1 MARSF
6 NILKLDWRDRRTV
19 MRAAMALLLAAN
31 VVAALVLLKPWGGSA
46 SDLARKLDERR
57 RELVQQNMRLERT
70 RIVAAKVEKARSEGD
85 QFLGDYTLVRRTAFS
100 TLISEINAMAI
111 KAGMKPKES
120 SYVLE
125 PVEGSEALEQL
136 TLSVNYEGSYTSLTQ
151 FVRSLDKSNR
161 FLIIE
166 SLQAAPQP
174 SGILSVNLK
183 VDIFVRQPAGGIS

>member
-6 NILKLDWRDRRTV
+6 NFQKLDWRDRRTV
-19 MRAAMALLLAAN
+19 MRAAIVLLLAAN
-31 VVAALVLLKPWGGSA
+31 FVAALVLFKPWGGSA
-46 SDLARKLDERR
+46 SDLARQLDESR
-57 RELVQQNMRLERT
+57 RELVQQNLRLERT
-70 RIVAAKVEKARSEGD
+70 KVVAAKVEKARSEGD
-85 QFLGDYTLVRRTAFS
+85 NFLADYTLVRRTVFS
-100 TLISEINAMAI
+100 TLVSEINAMAI
-111 KAGMKPKES
+111 KAGMKPRES

-151 FVRSLDKSNR
+151 LVRSLDKSNR

-174 SGILSVNLK
+174 SGVLSVNLK
-183 VDIFVRQPAGGIS
+183 IDIFVRQPAGGIS

>member
-6 NILKLDWRDRRTV
+6 NLQKIDWRDRRTM
-19 MRAAMALLLAAN
+19 MRAALALLLAAN
-31 VVAALVLLKPWGGSA
+31 VVAALVLFKPWGGSA
-46 SDLARKLDERR
+46 SDLARQLEQRR
-57 RELVQQNMRLERT
+57 QELTQQNMRLERT

-85 QFLGDYTLVRRTAFS
+85 RFLSDYTLIRRTAFS

-111 KAGMKPKES
+111 KSGLKPKEQ

-136 TLSVNYEGSYTSLTQ
+136 TLSVNYEGSYLSLTQ

-166 SLQAAPQP
+166 SLQASPQP

-183 VDIFVRQPAGGIS
+183 VDIFVRQQVGGVS

>member
-6 NILKLDWRDRRTV
+6 NLQKLDWRDRRTV

-31 VVAALVLLKPWGGSA
+31 VVAALVLFKPWGGSA
-46 SDLARKLDERR
+46 SDLARQLDERR

>member
-6 NILKLDWRDRRTV
+6 NLQKIDWRDRRTM
-19 MRAAMALLLAAN
+19 MRAVLVLLLAAN
-31 VVAALVLLKPWGGSA
+31 VVAALVLFKPWGGSA
-46 SDLARKLDERR
+46 SDLARQLEQRR
-57 RELVQQNMRLERT
+57 QELTQQNMRLERT

-85 QFLGDYTLVRRTAFS
+85 RFLSDYTLIRRTAFS

-111 KAGMKPKES
+111 KSGLKPKEQ

-136 TLSVNYEGSYTSLTQ
+136 TLSVNYEGSYLSLTQ

-166 SLQAAPQP
+166 SLQASPQP
-174 SGILSVNLK
+174 SGVLSVNLK
-183 VDIFVRQPAGGIS
+183 VDIFVRQPVGGVS

>member
-6 NILKLDWRDRRTV
+6 NLSKLDWRDRRTV
-19 MRAAMALLLAAN
+19 MRASMALLLAAN
-31 VVAALVLLKPWGGSA
+31 VIAALVLFKPWGGSA
-46 SDLARKLDERR
+46 SDLARQLDESRR
-57 RELVQQNMRLERT
+57 DLVQQNLRLERT
-70 RIVAAKVEKARSEGD
+70 KVVAAKVEKARSEGD
-85 QFLGDYTLVRRTAFS
+85 HFLSDYTLVRRTAFS

-136 TLSVNYEGSYTSLTQ
+136 TLSVNYEGSYASLTQ
-151 FVRSLDKSNR
+151 FVRSLDRSNR
-161 FLIIE
+161 FLIIQ

>member
-6 NILKLDWRDRRTV
+6 NLQKLDWRDRRTV

-31 VVAALVLLKPWGGSA
+31 VVAALVLFKPWGGSA
-46 SDLARKLDERR
+46 SDLARQLDERR
-57 RELVQQNMRLERT
+57 RDLVQQNLRLERT

-85 QFLGDYTLVRRTAFS
+85 QFLGDYTLIRRTAFS
-100 TLISEINAMAI
+100 TLISEINAMAV

-125 PVEGSEALEQL
+125 PVEGSELLEQL
-136 TLSVNYEGSYTSLTQ
+136 TLSVNYEGSYASLTQ

>member
-6 NILKLDWRDRRTV
+6 NIQKLDWRDRRTM
-19 MRAAMALLLAAN
+19 MRAAMVLLLAAN
-31 VVAALVLLKPWGGSA
+31 VVAALVLFKPWGGSA
-46 SDLARKLDERR
+46 SDLARQLDERR

-136 TLSVNYEGSYTSLTQ
+136 TLSVNYEGSYASLTQ

>member
-6 NILKLDWRDRRTV
+6 NLQKIDWRDRRTM
-19 MRAAMALLLAAN
+19 MRAALALLLAAN
-31 VVAALVLLKPWGGSA
+31 VIAALVLLKPWGGSA
-46 SDLARKLDERR
+46 SDLARQLEERR
-57 RELVQQNMRLERT
+57 QQLTQQNMRLERT
-70 RIVAAKVEKARSEGD
+70 KIVAAKVEKARSEGD
-85 QFLGDYTLVRRTAFS
+85 RFLADYTLIRRTAFS

-111 KAGMKPKES
+111 KSGLKPKEQ

-136 TLSVNYEGSYTSLTQ
+136 TLSVNYEGSYLSLTQ

-166 SLQAAPQP
+166 SLQASPQP
-174 SGILSVNLK
+174 SGVLSVNLK
-183 VDIFVRQPAGGIS
+183 VDIFVRQPVGGVS

>member
-6 NILKLDWRDRRTV
+6 NLQKLDWRDRRTV
-19 MRAAMALLLAAN
+19 IRAAMVLLLAAN
-31 VVAALVLLKPWGGSA
+31 VVAALVLFKPWGGS
-46 SDLARKLDERR
+46 DLARQLDEKR
-57 RELVQQNMRLERT
+57 RELVQQNLRLERT
-70 RIVAAKVEKARSEGD
+70 KIVAAKVEKARSEGD
-85 QFLGDYTLVRRTAFS
+85 NFLADYTLLRRTAFS
-100 TLISEINAMAI
+100 TLVSEINAMAI
-111 KAGMKPKES
+111 KAGMKPKEA

-136 TLSVNYEGSYTSLTQ
+136 TLSVNYEGSYTNLTQ

-174 SGILSVNLK
+174 SGVLSVNLK
-183 VDIFVRQPAGGIS
+183 IDIFVRQPAGGMS

>member
-6 NILKLDWRDRRTV
+6 NLRKLDWRDRRTL
-19 MRAAMALLLAAN
+19 MRAAMVLLLAAN
-31 VVAALVLLKPWGGSA
+31 VVAALVLFKPWGGSA
-46 SDLARKLDERR
+46 SDLARQLDEKRQD
-57 RELVQQNMRLERT
+57 LVQQNLRLERT
-70 RIVAAKVEKARSEGD
+70 KVVAAKVEKARSEGD
-85 QFLGDYTLVRRTAFS
+85 RFLADYTLLRRTAFS
-100 TLISEINAMAI
+100 TLVSEINAMAI

-151 FVRSLDKSNR
+151 FVRSLDRSNR
-161 FLIIE
+161 FLIIQ

-174 SGILSVNLK
+174 SGVLSVNLK